1 MPIQTFSLNTVT
13 YGTTSAP
20 YLATRTLKQLAI
32 DESVEF
38 PRAAKIVLRDLYVD
52 DMLTG
57 VNNSEMGNIYILLDK
72 PYCIRGTYN
81 KIYVCIFICFVTRAI
96 HLEIVSDLASDSFI
110 ATLKR
115 FFSRRGKSAKLFTDN
130 ARTFIGAQAELKHL
144 YNMVNKPDEKL
155 ATYLSSEN
163 IQWNFNPPRAPNFG
177 GLWEAGVK
185 SFKYH
190 LKRVVGGTIL
200 TLEEFLTITNQ
211 IEGILNSRPIS
222 PLSVDPDD
230 LEVLTP
236 AHFLIGRSIDT
247 IPDIDLKSL
256 SDSRLSHWQRVTK
269 MTQII
274 WKRWTNTYLNNL
286 QQRNKWMIERDNIKI
301 GTLVIIKED
310 NIPIYGW
317 WEELQVFPGSDG
329 KVRVVSVKTKNGTVE
344 SRKSESIG
352 DWGDSD

>member
-1 MPIQTFSLNTVT
+1 MFWPLNGRSLCRQVVHECITCFKAKPIVS
-13 YGTTSAP
+13 
-20 YLATRTLKQLAI
+20 KQLLGSLPYERVNQNYVFNCTGI
-32 DESVEF
+32 DF
-38 PRAAKIVLRDLYVD
+38 CGHFLIKYKNQR
-52 DMLTG
+52 
-57 VNNSEMGNIYILLDK
+57 
-72 PYCIRGTYN
+72 RGTYN

-96 HLEIVSDLASDSFI
+96 HLEIVSDLTSDSFI

-155 ATYLSSEN
+155 ANYLSSEN

-190 LKRVVGGTIL
+190 LKRVVSGTIL

-286 QQRNKWMIERDNIKI
+286 QQWNKWTD
-301 GTLVIIKED
+301 
-310 NIPIYGW
+310 
-317 WEELQVFPGSDG
+317 
-329 KVRVVSVKTKNGTVE
+329 
-344 SRKSESIG
+344 
-352 DWGDSD
+352 